1 MATKTLLS
9 IKEFEQLPD
18 DGRLTELDEGE
29 LVTMAPAS
37 GMHGRIEIRIV
48 WVLRRFLEEHAIGEL
63 LSSDT
68 GFVLSRDP
76 DVVRCPDASFLRTE
90 KVRTIPEEG
99 FVEGAPDLAVEI
111 VSPSDS
117 ATALARKVRQY
128 LEAGTHT
135 VWVVHRKTREVH
147 VYEQGS
153 TRFLTSEQTLDAPE
167 LLHGFSTTVNELFP
181 G

>member
-1 MATKTLLS
+1 M
-9 IKEFEQLPD
+9 
-18 DGRLTELDEGE
+18 
-29 LVTMAPAS
+29 
-37 GMHGRIEIRIV
+37 
-48 WVLRRFLEEHAIGEL
+48 
-63 LSSDT
+63 
-68 GFVLSRDP
+68 
-76 DVVRCPDASFLRTE
+76 
-90 KVRTIPEEG
+90 
-99 FVEGAPDLAVEI
+99 EGAPDLAVEI

-153 TRFLTSEQTLDAPE
+153 TRFLTEEQTLDAPE
-167 LLHGFSTTVNELFP
+167 LLPGFSTKVNELFP